1 MLYFMDSLSN
11 MLTFNQLFCFFC
23 SLASVVEWKN
33 AHILLLCNIY
43 ITFLQ
48 PATFSA
54 ASVVAL
60 SL

>member
-54 ASVVAL
+54 ASVV
-60 SL
+60 